1 MNKVYLVFKTDKANY
16 KEHLISAHAELEN
29 AKISTGNDG
38 REWRHV
44 EISGR
49 QVWTFEDKHVWY
61 FITEYPVE

>member
-1 MNKVYLVFKTDKANY
+1 MQKVFLVFKTDKSNY
-16 KEHLISAHAELEN
+16 KEKLISAHQNLES

-38 REWRHV
+38 REWRHI

-49 QVWTFEDKHVWY
+49 QVWSFEDKTFWY